1 MTNTSLFC
9 QVEVVILSL
18 ICDIYKLDK
27 NLSIKTTDIM
37 LCENNFAQMDLYN
50 IVQIIDL
57 ICQKTWLGWVIK
69 IRLFK

>member
-18 ICDIYKLDK
+18 KCDIYKLDK
-27 NLSIKTTDIM
+27 NHSIKTTDIM
-37 LCENNFAQMDLYN
+37 LCENNLAQMDLYN

-57 ICQKTWLGWVIK
+57 ICQKHG
-69 IRLFK
+69 